1 MKNSLWTL
9 AGTSVAAGILAGCA
23 APNPG
28 AGASNTA
35 AGQPPVGGQ
44 CNAAPAQSFVG
55 KDSTASVAV
64 APALVLLSPSL
75 PPQAARDAASTT
87 TPSMA
92 VRRDTCPSMPE
103 PAERKTEVLINM
115 GNPRKTKPRVWEP
128 RLTAV

>member
-55 KDSTASVAV
+55 KDSTASVIE
-64 APALVLLSPSL
+64 
-75 PPQAARDAASTT
+75 AARVQSGAHMARVLRPGQMITKEYNAQRLNLVVDDNGRVT
-87 TPSMA
+87 A
-92 VRRDTCPSMPE
+92 VRC
-103 PAERKTEVLINM
+103 
-115 GNPRKTKPRVWEP
+115 G
-128 RLTAV
+128 